1 MIWLNWLLRLFSS
14 KNKPETAQPVQT
26 QATEPEPPAKVRTV
40 SPMLILIDNG
50 HGIET
55 PGKRSPDG
63 RLLEYLYTREIAADL
78 VSRLK
83 MAGYNAQ
90 LLVPE
95 ETDVP
100 LKERVR
106 RANDLCRQL
115 GAANVLLVSV
125 HCNAAPPDNGQWHDA
140 RGWAVYVAQN
150 ASANSIRLADSLA
163 DAAKARGLKVRKPT
177 ATQKYWVQS
186 LAICRDTLCPAV
198 LTENLFQ
205 DNKQDVDYLLSE
217 IGRAS
222 VAWLHFNGITQ
233 YLNK

>member
-1 MIWLNWLLRLFSS
+1 
-14 KNKPETAQPVQT
+14 
-26 QATEPEPPAKVRTV
+26 
-40 SPMLILIDNG
+40 MLILIDNG
-50 HGIET
+50 HGVET

-125 HCNAAPPDNGQWHDA
+125 HCNAAGSAGQWCDA
-140 RGWAVYVAQN
+140 RGWSVYVAPN

-163 DAAKARGLKVRKPT
+163 DAAKARDLKIRKPT
-177 ATQKYWVQS
+177 ATQEYWVQS

-205 DNKQDVDYLLSE
+205 DNRQDVDYLLSE
-217 IGRAS
+217 AGRAS
-222 VAWLHFNGITQ
+222 IGWLHFNGITQ